1 MFNSKNWRF
10 GTSLL
15 LTLGMT
21 LGTATPGLMSKRAMA
36 QFYGQGQYRGNQ
48 QPQYPSNRQLQYR
61 GNQQPQYPS
70 NRQLQYRGNQQPQ
83 YPSGRQPQYHRG
95 NQQTQYP
102 SNRQLQYRVNQQRQY
117 PSNRQPQYHRGY
129 QQLQYRGNR
138 QPQYHQGQRRGPSSV
153 ARIPAG
159 TLIPIEYEKA
169 EKVVVTPDE
178 SMRLR
183 LTVTRDIRDFQGR
196 VVIPFGSQIEGE
208 LRPVTNGT
216 QFFAEQLIIGD
227 RRRFPINAISGVVTD
242 TEEITKG
249 ASAGNILKGAAVG
262 GGAAALLSAVLGDKV
277 LATERILIGAGLGA
291 LGGVLLGREEG
302 EVFVIYP
309 EDDLGLRLRS
319 DFMLR

>member
-1 MFNSKNWRF
+1 M
-10 GTSLL
+10 
-15 LTLGMT
+15 
-21 LGTATPGLMSKRAMA
+21 
-36 QFYGQGQYRGNQ
+36 
-48 QPQYPSNRQLQYR
+48 
-61 GNQQPQYPS
+61 
-70 NRQLQYRGNQQPQ
+70 
-83 YPSGRQPQYHRG
+83 
-95 NQQTQYP
+95 
-102 SNRQLQYRVNQQRQY
+102 
-117 PSNRQPQYHRGY
+117 
-129 QQLQYRGNR
+129 
-138 QPQYHQGQRRGPSSV
+138 
-153 ARIPAG
+153 
-159 TLIPIEYEKA
+159 
-169 EKVVVTPDE
+169 VVTPDE

-249 ASAGNILKGAAVG
+249 ASAGDILKGAAVG

-309 EDDLGLRLRS
+309 EDDLGLRLRC